1 LVGQRGEY
9 LYVDLGSNRD
19 TFNTVFTTGG
29 GGAVAGTV
37 AGVRTDVSNNREHLF
52 RFGLNYRDSGAS
64 NSPRLRKRRPEP
76 GLSFAEGVSA
86 REPYPDGQ
94 GRIYHHS
101 PKSNL
106 TLVWPDLW
114 RKHWE
119 IGGNSGGARMPIYR
133 LLQNSPFG
141 PEEISMLADAYNEAM
156 KKLGLV
162 DRNDPVAE
170 IVAKKVI
177 ELGQRG
183 IRESKQLSDLAVKE
197 LGVG

>member
-1 LVGQRGEY
+1 
-9 LYVDLGSNRD
+9 
-19 TFNTVFTTGG
+19 
-29 GGAVAGTV
+29 
-37 AGVRTDVSNNREHLF
+37 
-52 RFGLNYRDSGAS
+52 
-64 NSPRLRKRRPEP
+64 
-76 GLSFAEGVSA
+76 
-86 REPYPDGQ
+86 
-94 GRIYHHS
+94 
-101 PKSNL
+101 
-106 TLVWPDLW
+106 
-114 RKHWE
+114 
-119 IGGNSGGARMPIYR
+119 MPIYR